1 MKQKYFAHMGRK
13 LCAAFVACAMVLSG
27 FSVSAQAEETST
39 TSMPTVKSYEKTS
52 GSFVTTDQTRI
63 YYVSDM
69 APEGDIADTL
79 KLAASESAAQ
89 GINSGNVM
97 DIVYGPQEN
106 VKSGDIVVQLGDVAQ
121 DGADAQQAYEM
132 DITEDNIVIT
142 AEGAAGIKYAMNVY
156 AQNMGTMECGTIQDY
171 PDVKERSIYLDCG
184 RRFYNVDTLEAMI
197 KDMSWNKMNTLY
209 LDFSNNR
216 GFRFALDDMTLTWAD
231 GTMSDD
237 LSDVVSERTLTQSDM
252 DEIIALADLYG
263 VTIVPTLNSPG
274 HMDTILAQYPQY
286 QVSASTINLDDAEA
300 RSFAVSL
307 VQKYAEYFA
316 SRGCTIFNIS
326 ADEATGYDTNS
337 QTYVDYVNDLNEM
350 LKGMGYQVRMF
361 NDGIKT
367 GDAALIDSD
376 IQVLYWDPS
385 TANANVYELLSSGH
399 DMINIAADYMYYAY
413 NNGSFICSANNI
425 YDGTYVRETHNQSD
439 EIAQHNQGWNPGKF
453 SKMGVK
459 QQMSFINGEFVYPQM
474 GEMDGKIIG
483 ASYAI
488 WSDNATDSVTDQ
500 EIIEDVYYQV
510 RVTAERSWRVNTDSI
525 QDPLYDD
532 GVGYDVEQ
540 GSDIS
545 YEEFMNT
552 QLSVSMA
559 PGGMYSNG
567 TVDSARAQLP
577 EAGEITAAP
586 AADQEL
592 ASQAALD
599 ALQNMVDRANALE
612 GYSEDELAEVSAA
625 VNAAQ
630 ALLDN
635 PQSATATAVVSAL
648 LDLSNAMQALNTS
661 ASGDALRADVQATID
676 FINENILT
684 NVDGL
689 RPAKVQALR
698 DAVEA
703 AQTVLADANASDEA
717 LMAANEAMTKAAQ
730 ELWEIVAKDELN
742 AMIDAANSYVSGDY
756 TEESLAVL
764 QDAITEAQAV
774 AANDDATTAEVSDA
788 IISLANAIAGLE
800 SVTLDTSALEHEIEL
815 VSEMVANLDD
825 YVASTVEGLADKLA
839 SAQTSLT
846 SATSQDEIDSATAAL
861 REARLNARTKADVSA
876 LEEVIAYANT
886 LDLSMYTDESTLN
899 LNRMLVYAA
908 QTLADEEATQEEVD
922 AMTTSVQE
930 AIDALVPVSDASVNG
945 AGTSASAGNASG
957 SVTNTSA
964 QTQTILFAGVLAA
977 AACGALFAGIRRRQ
991 HSA

>member
-1 MKQKYFAHMGRK
+1 MKQKGFAHLGRK
-13 LCAAFVACAMVLSG
+13 LCAVFMACAMVLSS

-52 GSFVTTDQTRI
+52 GSFVTAEQSRI
-63 YYVSDM
+63 YYVSDA

-89 GINSGNVM
+89 GIHSGNVM

-106 VKSGDIVVQLGDVAQ
+106 VRDGDIVIRLGDVAN

-132 DITEDNIVIT
+132 EITQDNIIIT
-142 AEGAAGIKYAMNVY
+142 GRGRSWHQICDECVCAEQGDHGLRKRSGLSGCQR
-156 AQNMGTMECGTIQDY
+156 AQHL
-171 PDVKERSIYLDCG
+171 LDCG
-184 RRFYNVDTLEAMI
+184 RVLRCRDDRSDDQGHVLEQDEHA
-197 KDMSWNKMNTLY
+197 Y
-209 LDFSNNR
+209 LDFSNNK

-231 GTMSDD
+231 GAKSDD
-237 LSDVVSERTLTQSDM
+237 LSDIVSEKTLTQSDM

-263 VTIVPTLNSPG
+263 VTIVPALNSPG
-274 HMDTILAQYPQY
+274 HMDTILNQYPEY
-286 QVSASTINLDDAEA
+286 KASDSTINLDDDEA

-307 VQKYAEYFA
+307 VQKYADYFA

-337 QTYVDYVNDLNEM
+337 QTYVDYVNDLNAM
-350 LKGMGYQVRMF
+350 LKDMGYQVRMF

-367 GDAALIDSD
+367 GDAALIDTD

-399 DMINIAADYMYYAY
+399 DLINIAADYMYYAY

-439 EIAQHNQGWNPGKF
+439 EIAQHNKGWNPGKF

-552 QLSVSMA
+552 QLSLSMA
-559 PGGMYSNG
+559 PGGLNSDG
-567 TVDSARAQLP
+567 TVDSAHAQLP
-577 EAGEITAAP
+577 EAGEITAAEP
-586 AADQEL
+586 EGQDQASEAAI
-592 ASQAALD
+592 A
-599 ALQNMVDRANALE
+599 ALQNMVDKANAL
-612 GYSEDELAEVSAA
+612 GSDDAALQAAITAAQTVLDKDAPTSAEV
-625 VNAAQ
+625 VT
-630 ALLDN
+630 ALLN
-635 PQSATATAVVSAL
+635 
-648 LDLSNAMQALNTS
+648 LSEAMQALNTDES
-661 ASGDALRADVQATID
+661 TDALRADVQATIE

-684 NVDGL
+684 NVDGI
-689 RPAKVQALR
+689 RPGKVQALK
-698 DAVEA
+698 DAV
-703 AQTVLADANASDEA
+703 AQRKICSP
-717 LMAANEAMTKAAQ
+717 MQMQAQ
-730 ELWEIVAKDELN
+730 
-742 AMIDAANSYVSGDY
+742 MS
-756 TEESLAVL
+756 
-764 QDAITEAQAV
+764 
-774 AANDDATTAEVSDA
+774 
-788 IISLANAIAGLE
+788 
-800 SVTLDTSALEHEIEL
+800 
-815 VSEMVANLDD
+815 
-825 YVASTVEGLADKLA
+825 
-839 SAQTSLT
+839 
-846 SATSQDEIDSATAAL
+846 
-861 REARLNARTKADVSA
+861 
-876 LEEVIAYANT
+876 
-886 LDLSMYTDESTLN
+886 
-899 LNRMLVYAA
+899 
-908 QTLADEEATQEEVD
+908 
-922 AMTTSVQE
+922 
-930 AIDALVPVSDASVNG
+930 
-945 AGTSASAGNASG
+945 
-957 SVTNTSA
+957 
-964 QTQTILFAGVLAA
+964 
-977 AACGALFAGIRRRQ
+977 
-991 HSA
+991 

>member
-1 MKQKYFAHMGRK
+1 MKQKGFAHLGRK
-13 LCAAFVACAMVLSG
+13 LCAVFMACAMVLSS

-52 GSFVTTDQTRI
+52 GSFVTAEQSRI
-63 YYVSDM
+63 YYVSDA

-89 GINSGNVM
+89 GIHSGNVM

-106 VKSGDIVVQLGDVAQ
+106 VRDGDIVIRLGDVAN

-132 DITEDNIVIT
+132 EITQDNIIIT

-156 AQNMGTMECGTIQDY
+156 AQNKGTMDCGNVQDY

-184 RRFYNVDTLEAMI
+184 RRFYDVETIEAMI

-209 LDFSNNR
+209 LDFSNNK

-237 LSDVVSERTLTQSDM
+237 LSDIVSEKTLTQSDM

-263 VTIVPTLNSPG
+263 VTIVPALNSPG
-274 HMDTILAQYPQY
+274 HMDTILNQYPEY
-286 QVSASTINLDDAEA
+286 KASDSTINLDDDEA

-307 VQKYAEYFA
+307 VQKYADYFA

-337 QTYVDYVNDLNEM
+337 QTYVDYVNDLNAM
-350 LKGMGYQVRMF
+350 LKDMGYQVRMF

-367 GDAALIDSD
+367 GDAALIDTD

-385 TANANVYELLSSGH
+385 TAKANVYELLSSGH
-399 DMINIAADYMYYAY
+399 DLINIAADYMYYAY

-439 EIAQHNQGWNPGKF
+439 EIAQHNKGWNPGKF

-552 QLSVSMA
+552 QLTLSMA
-559 PGGMYSNG
+559 PGGLNSDG
-567 TVDSARAQLP
+567 AVDSAHAQLP
-577 EAGEITAAP
+577 EAGEITAAEP
-586 AADQEL
+586 EGQDQASEAAI
-592 ASQAALD
+592 AALQD
-599 ALQNMVDRANALE
+599 MVDKANALE
-612 GYSEDELAEVSAA
+612 SDDAALQAAITAAQTVLDKDAPTSAEV
-625 VNAAQ
+625 VT
-630 ALLDN
+630 ALLN
-635 PQSATATAVVSAL
+635 
-648 LDLSNAMQALNTS
+648 LSEAMQALNTDES
-661 ASGDALRADVQATID
+661 TDALRADVQATID

-684 NVDGL
+684 DVDGI
-689 RPAKVQALR
+689 RPGKVQALK
-698 DAVEA
+698 DAVA
-703 AQTVLADANASDEA
+703 AAEDLLANADASADE
-717 LMAANEAMTKAAQ
+717 LKAANETMTKAAQ
-730 ELWEIVAKDELN
+730 ELWEIVSKAELD
-742 AMIDAANSYVSGDY
+742 ALIEAANGYLDGEY
-756 TEESLAVL
+756 TAESLEVL
-764 QDAITEAQAV
+764 QAAITAAQTV
-774 AANDDATTAEVSDA
+774 ADNDDATTSEVTEA
-788 IISLANAIAGLE
+788 ITNLSGAIAGLVE
-800 SVTLDTSALEHEIEL
+800 EAGVDKSALAHEIEL
-815 VSEMVANLDD
+815 VNEMIANLDD
-825 YVASTVEGLADKLA
+825 YVPSSVEGLADKLA
-839 SAQTSLT
+839 SAQQVYDDAN
-846 SATSQDEIDSATAAL
+846 ATQEEVAAATQAL
-861 REARLNARTKADVSA
+861 REARLNARTKADTSA
-876 LEEVIAYANT
+876 LEEIIAYANS
-886 LDLSMYTDESTLN
+886 LDLSSYSRASVVALN
-899 LNRMLVYAA
+899 QAIA
-908 QTLADEEATQEEVD
+908 QNKLLLSDPEVSQDKVD
-922 AMTTSVQE
+922 AAVTEIQN
-930 AIDALVPVSDASVNG
+930 AIDALEPVSSASVDG
-945 AGTSASAGNASG
+945 AGTTASSG
-957 SVTNTSA
+957 ISSSVTNTAAQA
-964 QTQTILFAGVLAA
+964 QTGLFVGVLAV
-977 AACGALFAGIRRRQ
+977 AACGVLLMVIKKRRNK
-991 HSA
+991 A

>member
-1 MKQKYFAHMGRK
+1 MKQKSFAHLGRK
-13 LCAAFVACAMVLSG
+13 LCAAFMACAMVLSS

-52 GSFVTTDQTRI
+52 GSFVTAEQSRI
-63 YYVSDM
+63 YYVSDA

-89 GINSGNVM
+89 GIHSGNVM

-106 VKSGDIVVQLGDVAQ
+106 VRDGDIVIRLGDVAN

-171 PDVKERSIYLDCG
+171 PDAKERSIYLDCG
-184 RRFYNVDTLEAMI
+184 RRFYDVETIEAMI

-209 LDFSNNR
+209 LDFSNNK

-307 VQKYAEYFA
+307 VQKYADYFA

-337 QTYVDYVNDLNEM
+337 QTYVDYVNDLNAM
-350 LKGMGYQVRMF
+350 LKDMGYQVRMF

-399 DMINIAADYMYYAY
+399 DLINIAADYMYYAY

-552 QLSVSMA
+552 QLSLSMA
-559 PGGMYSNG
+559 PGGLNSDG
-567 TVDSARAQLP
+567 TVDSAHAQLP
-577 EAGEITAAP
+577 EAGEITADEPEGQNQASE
-586 AADQEL
+586 AAI
-592 ASQAALD
+592 A
-599 ALQNMVDRANALE
+599 ALQNMVEKANAL
-612 GYSEDELAEVSAA
+612 GSDDAA
-625 VNAAQ
+625 LQTAITAAQ
-630 ALLDN
+630 AVLDKDA
-635 PQSATATAVVSAL
+635 PTSTEVVTAL
-648 LDLSNAMQALNTS
+648 LNLSEAMQALNTDES
-661 ASGDALRADVQATID
+661 TDALRADVQATIE

-684 NVDGL
+684 NVDGI
-689 RPAKVQALR
+689 RPGKVQALK
-698 DAVEA
+698 DAVA
-703 AQTVLADANASDEA
+703 AAEDLLANADASADE
-717 LMAANEAMTKAAQ
+717 LKAANEAMTKAAQ
-730 ELWEIVAKDELN
+730 ELWEIVSKAELN
-742 AMIDAANSYVSGDY
+742 ALIEAANGYLDGEY
-756 TEESLAVL
+756 TAESLEAL
-764 QDAITEAQAV
+764 QTAITAAQAV
-774 AANDDATTAEVSDA
+774 ADNDDATTSEVTEAITNLSD
-788 IISLANAIAGLE
+788 AIAGLVE
-800 SVTLDTSALEHEIEL
+800 EAGVDKSALAHEIEL
-815 VSEMVANLDD
+815 VNEMIANLDD
-825 YVASTVEGLADKLA
+825 YVPSSVEGLADKLA
-839 SAQTSLT
+839 SAQQVYDDAN
-846 SATSQDEIDSATAAL
+846 ATQEEVDAATQAL
-861 REARLNARTKADVSA
+861 REARLNART
-876 LEEVIAYANT
+876 
-886 LDLSMYTDESTLN
+886 
-899 LNRMLVYAA
+899 
-908 QTLADEEATQEEVD
+908 LADKEALYEALAAYSGYSENDYTPETWTAFYGAYNNALRLYNDPEATQADVN
-922 AMTTSVQE
+922 AAVE
-930 AIDALVPVSDASVNG
+930 ALNAKADALVEAPASQEPKEDAEVTQKPAQSAGSTTAATAAAGGLAALLVLG
-945 AGTSASAGNASG
+945 AGAA
-957 SVTNTSA
+957 
-964 QTQTILFAGVLAA
+964 LVLK
-977 AACGALFAGIRRRQ
+977 RRRDR
-991 HSA
+991 AEA

>member
-1 MKQKYFAHMGRK
+1 MKQKSFAHLGRK
-13 LCAAFVACAMVLSG
+13 LCAAFMACAMVLSS

-52 GSFVTTDQTRI
+52 GSFVTAEQSRI
-63 YYVSDM
+63 YYVSDA

-142 AEGAAGIKYAMNVY
+142 AEGAVGIKYAMNVY

-184 RRFYNVDTLEAMI
+184 RRFYDVETIEAMI

-209 LDFSNNR
+209 LDFSNNK

-237 LSDVVSERTLTQSDM
+237 LSDVVSERTFTQSDM

-307 VQKYAEYFA
+307 VQKYADYFA

-337 QTYVDYVNDLNEM
+337 QTYVDYVNDLNAM
-350 LKGMGYQVRMF
+350 LKDMGYQVRMF

-367 GDAALIDSD
+367 GDATLIDSD

-399 DMINIAADYMYYAY
+399 DLINIAADYMYYAY

-439 EIAQHNQGWNPGKF
+439 EIAQHNKGWNPGKF

-552 QLSVSMA
+552 QLSLSMA
-559 PGGMYSNG
+559 PGGLNSDG
-567 TVDSARAQLP
+567 TVDSAHVQLP
-577 EAGEITAAP
+577 EAGEITAAEP
-586 AADQEL
+586 EGQDQASEAAI
-592 ASQAALD
+592 A
-599 ALQNMVDRANALE
+599 ALQNMVDKANAL
-612 GYSEDELAEVSAA
+612 GSDDAA
-625 VNAAQ
+625 LQAAITAAQ
-630 ALLDN
+630 TVLDKDA
-635 PQSATATAVVSAL
+635 PTSTEVVTAL
-648 LDLSNAMQALNTS
+648 LDLSEAMQALNTDES
-661 ASGDALRADVQATID
+661 TDALRADVQATIE

-684 NVDGL
+684 NVDGI
-689 RPAKVQALR
+689 RPGKVQALK
-698 DAVEA
+698 DAVA
-703 AQTVLADANASDEA
+703 AAEDLLANADASADE
-717 LMAANEAMTKAAQ
+717 LKAANEAMTKAAQ
-730 ELWEIVAKDELN
+730 ELWEIVSKAELN
-742 AMIDAANSYVSGDY
+742 ALIEGANGYLDGEY
-756 TEESLAVL
+756 TAESLEAL
-764 QDAITEAQAV
+764 QTAITAAQAV
-774 AANDDATTAEVSDA
+774 ADNDDATTSEVTEAITNLSDA
-788 IISLANAIAGLE
+788 ITGLVEEAG
-800 SVTLDTSALEHEIEL
+800 VDKSALAHEIEL
-815 VSEMVANLDD
+815 VNEMIANLDD
-825 YVASTVEGLADKLA
+825 YVPSSVEGLADKLS
-839 SAQTSLT
+839 SAQQVYDDAN
-846 SATSQDEIDSATAAL
+846 ATQEEVAAATQVL

-876 LEEVIAYANT
+876 LEELIAYANS
-886 LDLSMYTDESTLN
+886 LDLSGYSRASVAVLN
-899 LNRMLVYAA
+899 QAIA
-908 QTLADEEATQEEVD
+908 QNKLLLSDPEVSQDKVD
-922 AMTTSVQE
+922 AAVTEIQN
-930 AIDALVPVSDASVNG
+930 AIDALEPVSET
-945 AGTSASAGNASG
+945 AGSTTADS
-957 SVTNTSA
+957 TNT
-964 QTQTILFAGVLAA
+964 AA
-977 AACGALFAGIRRRQ
+977 ASTMGMMSALMAAASTAAAMAYRRKR
-991 HSA
+991 S

>member
-1 MKQKYFAHMGRK
+1 MKQKSFAHLGRK
-13 LCAAFVACAMVLSG
+13 LCAAFMACAMVLSS

-52 GSFVTTDQTRI
+52 GSFVTAEQSRI
-63 YYVSDM
+63 YYVSDA

-79 KLAASESAAQ
+79 KLAVSESAAQ
-89 GINSGNVM
+89 GIHSGNVM

-106 VKSGDIVVQLGDVAQ
+106 VRDGDIVIRLGDVAN

-209 LDFSNNR
+209 LDFSNNK

-307 VQKYAEYFA
+307 VQKYADYFA

-337 QTYVDYVNDLNEM
+337 QTYVDYVNDLNAM
-350 LKGMGYQVRMF
+350 LKDMGYQVRMF

-399 DMINIAADYMYYAY
+399 DLINIAADYMYYAY

-552 QLSVSMA
+552 QLSLSMA
-559 PGGMYSNG
+559 PGGLNSDG
-567 TVDSARAQLP
+567 TVDSAHAQLP
-577 EAGEITAAP
+577 EAGEITAAEP
-586 AADQEL
+586 EGQDQASEAAI
-592 ASQAALD
+592 A
-599 ALQNMVDRANALE
+599 ALQNMVEKANAL
-612 GYSEDELAEVSAA
+612 GSDDAA
-625 VNAAQ
+625 LQTAITAAQ
-630 ALLDN
+630 AVLDKDA
-635 PQSATATAVVSAL
+635 PTSTEVVTAL
-648 LDLSNAMQALNTS
+648 LNLSEAMQALNTDES
-661 ASGDALRADVQATID
+661 TDALRADVQATIE

-684 NVDGL
+684 NVDGI
-689 RPAKVQALR
+689 RPGKVQALK
-698 DAVEA
+698 DAVA
-703 AQTVLADANASDEA
+703 AAEDLLANADASADE
-717 LMAANEAMTKAAQ
+717 LKAANEAMTKAAQ
-730 ELWEIVAKDELN
+730 ELWEIVSKAELN
-742 AMIDAANSYVSGDY
+742 ALIEAANGYLDGEY
-756 TEESLAVL
+756 TAESLEAL
-764 QDAITEAQAV
+764 QTAITAAQAV
-774 AANDDATTAEVSDA
+774 ADNDDATTSEVTDA
-788 IISLANAIAGLE
+788 ITNLSDAIAGLVE
-800 SVTLDTSALEHEIEL
+800 EAGVDKSALAHEIEL
-815 VSEMVANLDD
+815 VNEMIANLDD
-825 YVASTVEGLADKLA
+825 YVPSSVEGLADKLS
-839 SAQTSLT
+839 SAQQVYDDAN
-846 SATSQDEIDSATAAL
+846 ATQEEVDAATQAL

-876 LEEVIAYANT
+876 LEEIIAYANS
-886 LDLSMYTDESTLN
+886 LDLSGYSRASVAALN
-899 LNRMLVYAA
+899 QAIAQNKLMLNDPEVS
-908 QTLADEEATQEEVD
+908 QDTVD
-922 AMTTSVQE
+922 AAVTEIQN
-930 AIDALVPVSDASVNG
+930 AIDALEPASSASVDG
-945 AGTSASAGNASG
+945 AGTAASSG
-957 SVTNTSA
+957 TSFSVTNTAAQA
-964 QTQTILFAGVLAA
+964 QTGLFVGVLAV
-977 AACGALFAGIRRRQ
+977 AACGVLLMVIKKRRNK
-991 HSA
+991 A